1 MPGDGDLKKTD
12 IDTIVNRVLEKL
24 GARRGPVAGG
34 GGLSDGA
41 GIFPTVDRAVDAAER
56 AFRDFREIPLSIRN
70 KIVEAARRAAVEAA
84 PALSEQAVA
93 ETGMGRVEDKIKKN
107 LLVATRTPGTE
118 ALVAGATTGDHG
130 LTLTDHAPY
139 GVIGSIVPST
149 NPTETVIN
157 NGISMIAAGNTV
169 VFNAHPGARESTN
182 RCITLLNEAMHQA
195 GAPPALFTAV
205 AEPDIESA
213 QAIMKHAAIR
223 LLVVTGGAGVV
234 RAAMSS
240 GKRVVAAG
248 PGNPPSVVD
257 ETADLDQA
265 GRDIVA
271 GASLDNNVIC
281 VDEKEVICV
290 DSIAEDLKDSMRRHG
305 AYEIAGEDAD
315 RLRKLVLSEDK
326 GPGRQSIPNREFIGK
341 DANYILDALGIATA
355 RDHRIILADVPNDH
369 PFIWSE
375 LMMPVLGLTRT
386 GNVDDAIELA
396 RRAEH
401 GFRHTASMH
410 SRNIDKLSSMARVM
424 DCSIFIK
431 NGPHYAGLGFGGE
444 GSTSFT
450 IASPTGDGLTDA
462 LTFTRPRRCVLV
474 DRFRIV

>member
-1 MPGDGDLKKTD
+1 MPGDGDFKKAD

-24 GARRGPVAGG
+24 GAQGRGVEGG
-34 GGLSDGA
+34 DDLSDGA

-56 AFRDFREIPLSIRN
+56 AFRDFREIPLSVRN
-70 KIVEAARRAAVEAA
+70 RIVEGARKAAIDAT
-84 PALSEQAVA
+84 PALSEHAVA

-107 LLVATRTPGTE
+107 LLVATKTPGTE
-118 ALVAGATTGDHG
+118 VLVAGATTGDHG
-130 LTLTDHAPY
+130 LTLTDHAPF

-169 VFNAHPGARESTN
+169 VFNAHPGARNCTN
-182 RCITLLNEAMHQA
+182 RCVTILNNAMHQA
-195 GAPPALFTAV
+195 GGPPALFTAV
-205 AEPDIESA
+205 AEPDIKSA
-213 QAIMKHAAIR
+213 QAIMKHPSIR

-234 RAAMSS
+234 SAAMAS

-271 GASLDNNVIC
+271 GGSLDNNVIC

-290 DSIAEDLKDSMRRHG
+290 DSVADALKESMRSHG
-305 AYEIAGEDAD
+305 AYELAGEDID
-315 RLRKLVLSEDK
+315 RLRKLVLSDDR
-326 GPGRQSIPNREFIGK
+326 GPGRQSVPNRDFIGK
-341 DANYILDALGIATA
+341 DAGYILDALGIRTA
-355 RDHRIILADVPNDH
+355 HDHRLIVADVPNDH

-375 LMMPVLGLTRT
+375 LMMPVMGLTRV
-386 GNVDDAIELA
+386 GNVDDAIDLA

-410 SRNIDKLSSMARVM
+410 SRNIDKLSKMARVM

-450 IASPTGDGLTDA
+450 IASPTGDGLTNA